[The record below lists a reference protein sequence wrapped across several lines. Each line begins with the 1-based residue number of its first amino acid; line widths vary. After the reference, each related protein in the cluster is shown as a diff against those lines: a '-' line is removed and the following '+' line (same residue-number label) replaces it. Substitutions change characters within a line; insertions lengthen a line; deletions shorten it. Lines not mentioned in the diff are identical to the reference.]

1 LSGGKVIEV
10 DKVDDAG
17 LDKRFLRERKREKR
31 REGGRERRERRER
44 AVRLMRV
51 SEGREE
57 GVKGEMLVIS

>member
-31 REGGRERRERRER
+31 SEGGRERT
-44 AVRLMRV
+44 VRLMRV
-51 SEGREE
+51 AR
-57 GVKGEMLVIS
+57 VAKKGERGRC